1 MGLTTAATIWG
12 ECCDREW
19 QQDSAPT
26 PPPRVGAT
34 LTLVVLALLPFMERL
49 FEDRG
54 DGHRE

>member
-1 MGLTTAATIWG
+1 
-12 ECCDREW
+12 
-19 QQDSAPT
+19 
-26 PPPRVGAT
+26 VGAT